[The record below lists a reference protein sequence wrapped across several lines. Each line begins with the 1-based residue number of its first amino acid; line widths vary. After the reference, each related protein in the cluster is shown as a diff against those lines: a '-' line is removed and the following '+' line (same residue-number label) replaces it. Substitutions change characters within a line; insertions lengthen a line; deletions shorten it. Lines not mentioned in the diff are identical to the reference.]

1 MKNIFN
7 MEKIINI
14 WLPIL
19 GLIISL
25 SLLFAKGSFK
35 AILAAIIFIAFY
47 ISIYIINQKEKQ
59 PKELAEDSLTFSKSI
74 IQKFK
79 DIFDLNTFL
88 KIWIPLIGLVTTIL
102 IIVFNTLEKGITS
115 AIVFIIFYIILNL
128 HQLDDV
134 KNIKLPSSENVSKFK
149 RSIISTFNYIKTII
163 GKEAFINFWIPVIG
177 LVFSLFLILRERSTD
192 AIIAAIIF
200 LVFYLIINPQ
210 KIKDLLNTKN

>member
-59 PKELAEDSLTFSKSI
+59 PKELAENSLTFSKSI

-79 DIFDLNTFL
+79 NIFDLNTFL

-102 IIVFNTLEKGITS
+102 IIVFNILEKGITS

-134 KNIKLPSSENVSKFK
+134 KNIKLPSSDSISKSK
-149 RSIISTFNYIKTII
+149 QSIISTYNYIKKII
-163 GKEAFINFWIPVIG
+163 GKEAFINFWIPVVG
-177 LVFSLFLILRERSTD
+177 LIFSLFLIIKGRSVD
-192 AIIAAIIF
+192 AIIAAVIF
-200 LVFYLIINPQ
+200 LIFYFVINPQ
-210 KIKDLLNTKN
+210 KIKDLINTKN